1 MPIRRRSSRTQPG
14 PDVHCSSRLSC
25 RSGRGVEGRWPNTY
39 LVTYFIRIMPV
50 PTATDSKPDLYAAV
64 EDIETPAV
72 VVDLDVMERNIE
84 WYAGFAEDHGVE
96 LRSHTKT
103 HKIPEIAHRE
113 HSRTGSG
120 IVCQTLSEVEV
131 MTQAGLDDIYL
142 SYMVV
147 GDSKLD
153 RLANVSKKLEAFATT
168 VDGPG
173 NIDPL
178 QAAAAS
184 HDTTVDAL
192 LEIDIGLERVG
203 VTPEDAPEMAKY
215 LSDQSSVNVAGVMA
229 YEGHIGYG
237 DKTKADYE
245 RECTAAMNEVEA
257 TVERIEDAGVEVD
270 EVKVGSTPTSLYSG
284 KHPIVTEINPGM
296 FPFMDAHLLEVP
308 HIGKEDCA
316 LGVLTTVISAPTDDR
331 VVVDAGS
338 KSISLETDYD
348 PLVKA
353 DAHAGA
359 RYYNASEE
367 HGWVDV
373 AGCNADLE
381 VGDRLEFIPPHVCPT
396 INLHDTLVGVRD
408 GIVEE
413 VWSVQGRG
421 KVK

>member
-1 MPIRRRSSRTQPG
+1 MST
-14 PDVHCSSRLSC
+14 
-25 RSGRGVEGRWPNTY
+25 
-39 LVTYFIRIMPV
+39 
-50 PTATDSKPDLYAAV
+50 PTATDLKPDLYADLDDV
-64 EDIETPAV
+64 ETPAV
-72 VVDLDVMERNIE
+72 VVDLDVMERNLE
-84 WYAGFAEDHGVE
+84 WYAGFADDHDVS

-103 HKIPEIAHRE
+103 HKIPDLAHRQQDR
-113 HSRTGSG
+113 SGGG
-120 IVCQTLSEVEV
+120 IVCQTLGEVEV
-131 MTQAGLDDIYL
+131 MAQAGLDDIYL

-147 GDSKLD
+147 GDAKLD
-153 RLANVSKKLEAFATT
+153 RLVSVSEKLDSFATT

-178 QAAAAS
+178 QSAAAR
-184 HDTTVDAL
+184 HDATVDVV

-203 VTPEDAPEMAKY
+203 VAPGDAPEMAEY
-215 LSDQSSVNVAGVMA
+215 LAAQPNLNLVGVMA

-237 DKTKADYE
+237 DKTEADYE
-245 RECTAAMNEVEA
+245 RECTAAMDEIEA
-257 TVERIEDAGVEVD
+257 TVDRIEDAGVD
-270 EVKVGSTPTSLYSG
+270 IAEVKVGSTPTSLYSG

-296 FPFMDAHLLEVP
+296 YPFMDAHLLEVP
-308 HIGKEDCA
+308 HIEKDDCA
-316 LGVLTTVISAPTDDR
+316 LSVLTTVISAPTDDR

-348 PLVKA
+348 PLVKS
-353 DAHAGA
+353 DAHEGA

-373 AGCNADLE
+373 ADADATFA
-381 VGDRLEFIPPHVCPT
+381 VGDRMAFLPPHVCPT

-408 GIVEE
+408 GVVEE